1 MEGAGVP
8 LMELFLR
15 KGPDGALQ
23 RKLVAVRGT
32 PVEEKSLGQQVVA
45 SIEALDGLDG
55 SAVVKARTCRHGSA
69 VVLSCPCTVAADL
82 AAC

>member
-1 MEGAGVP
+1 M
-8 LMELFLR
+8 MELFLR
-15 KGPDGALQ
+15 KAPNGELQ

-55 SAVVKARTCRHGSA
+55 SAVVKACA
-69 VVLSCPCTVAADL
+69 CPRRL
-82 AAC
+82 AIVPLHRCC